1 MHRTILQQMVAALIL
16 AVGLSACAAGRSV
29 IDVMPPTTMVT
40 NGMAVAKIVEVR
52 DRRMFEA
59 APREPSTPSLQS
71 AADISNPMITA
82 RALAR
87 KRGGYGNALGDIVL
101 PEGRTVAGLV
111 KGAMQKALQDKGYRV
126 VEEGSPDYAR
136 AVPVSVDIQR
146 FWAWFT
152 PGAFAVTVECQSAV
166 TFTGGAFTS
175 ASPPPVE
182 GYAMASGFGAFESTW
197 ADVIKRALADL
208 SEKMEAQIKSP

>member
-1 MHRTILQQMVAALIL
+1 MHRTIFKQLVAALVL

-29 IDVMPPTTMVT
+29 IDVMPPTGMVT
-40 NGMAVAKIVEVR
+40 NGAGVAKIVEVR
-52 DRRMFEA
+52 DRRVFEA
-59 APREPSTPSLQS
+59 APKDPSTPSLRS

-101 PEGRTVAGLV
+101 PEGRSVAGLV

-136 AVPVSVDIQR
+136 AVPVSVEIQS

-152 PGAFAVTVECQSAV
+152 PGFAAITVECKSAV
-166 TFTGGAFTS
+166 RLTGGAFTT

-182 GYAMASGFGAFESTW
+182 GYAMASGIGAFESTW
-197 ADVIKRALADL
+197 ADVIKRALDDL
-208 SEKMEAQIKSP
+208 SGKMEAQIKSP